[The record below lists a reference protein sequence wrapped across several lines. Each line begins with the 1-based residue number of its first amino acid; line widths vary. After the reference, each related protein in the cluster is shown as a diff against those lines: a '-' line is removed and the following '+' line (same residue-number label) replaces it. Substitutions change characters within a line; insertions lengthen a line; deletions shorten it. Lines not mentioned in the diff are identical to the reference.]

1 MRTETAK
8 LEFLFPSTTFAPTTL
23 LADTQWSSGEGDG
36 KVCTFAVPF
45 RSTSNRAAPEE
56 ATAALLTRHSDNRP
70 SVGFIGAGA
79 LATTLAVALSAAG
92 WKVDAVASRS
102 HASARRLARMMPE
115 CNAVV
120 EPQAVVDRCR
130 IIFLTVPDDAIT
142 QVASSLDW
150 PADRGVAHCSGAG
163 TAALLSP
170 AATAGALC
178 GSFHPLQTFTSLP
191 TDEDAAAVARARLA
205 GVTFAVEGRG
215 WLREALDA
223 MALNL
228 GGRTVEVKPEDRP
241 LYHASAVMSC
251 GALVAL
257 LRSAAA
263 LWRGMGV
270 DEDTAFRSLIP
281 LARTTLEN
289 AAALGA
295 EAATTGP
302 VVRGDV
308 ATLRRH
314 LEALETHAPEF
325 LSLYIALTKASI
337 PLASALDGPK
347 LCELESLLV
356 EFDQA
361 PSRQMKELSASGR
374 KYSDGGQPHA

>member
-8 LEFLFPSTTFAPTTL
+8 PGILSYSSTVPPFALPSDAQSAARADANGRAHTYPT
-23 LADTQWSSGEGDG
+23 
-36 KVCTFAVPF
+36 PI
-45 RSTSNRAAPEE
+45 R
-56 ATAALLTRHSDNRP
+56 ATASQDITEETASPLTRHSDNRP
-70 SVGFIGAGA
+70 SVGFVGAGA
-79 LATTLAVALSAAG
+79 LATTLAVALSTVG

-102 HASARRLARMMPE
+102 HASALRLARLIPG
-115 CNAVV
+115 CSAVV
-120 EPQAVVDRCR
+120 EPQTVADRCR

-150 PADRGVAHCSGAG
+150 PADRGVTHCSGAG

-191 TDEDAAAVARARLA
+191 TDEDAAAVSRARLA

-257 LRSAAA
+257 LRS
-263 LWRGMGV
+263 
-270 DEDTAFRSLIP
+270 P
-281 LARTTLEN
+281 
-289 AAALGA
+289 
-295 EAATTGP
+295 P
-302 VVRGDV
+302 
-308 ATLRRH
+308 
-314 LEALETHAPEF
+314 P
-325 LSLYIALTKASI
+325 
-337 PLASALDGPK
+337 
-347 LCELESLLV
+347 
-356 EFDQA
+356 
-361 PSRQMKELSASGR
+361 SGR
-374 KYSDGGQPHA
+374 GWGWTRTRHFTPSFPLPGPRWRTRQSWVLKRQPPAPW